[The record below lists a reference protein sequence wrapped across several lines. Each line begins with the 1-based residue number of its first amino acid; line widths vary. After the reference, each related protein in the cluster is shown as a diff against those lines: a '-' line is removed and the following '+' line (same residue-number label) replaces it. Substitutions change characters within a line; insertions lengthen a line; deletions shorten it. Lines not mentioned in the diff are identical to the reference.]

1 MVTHIVH
8 CTTPEGDAYMAFT
21 NVIPTVIKCD
31 SSECCHVL
39 SILFMNFSLIHFW

>member
-8 CTTPEGDAYMAFT
+8 CTTPEGDAYMAST

-31 SSECCHVL
+31 SFEYCRL
-39 SILFMNFSLIHFW
+39 LNILFMNFSVIHFW